1 VTTRKTP
8 RAAHVVHQRANKVEE
23 LANMGTSL
31 TAEADCLLCLV
42 SPTSALEVEV
52 ESLPAGGLGHSVPC
66 SEHAVVTVHITFG
79 GGTIG
84 PGCIK
89 RSAIDLPCGGRHV
102 PDYVA
107 ILKGQ
112 AAMLGN
118 PPQTALDATIPRTE
132 PVSHGDEVCDSPG
145 QLTVVA
151 LRNDEGDEDVDLA
164 NPNTYTLVKVWSE
177 SSETVTMPL
186 CDSSLQLNNSLFC
199 SLVAASRPC
208 VSDTRTAIH
217 LEQKIGMRDRACGAE
232 CPGSTDKLN
241 FMAKDTGRADK
252 LTQMTLKVREGD
264 RFEVHFR
271 VRPST
276 KFHKIFEAYCSRK
289 GLADLAESSIRFI
302 FNGLRL
308 DPNSTPSGCNMEDS
322 DTIDVLMEQV
332 DTPDINTEDTG
343 GADKLTHMTLRV
355 KGQDGSEVHFKVRP
369 SIKFHKIF
377 DAYCS
382 RKGLGRDVV
391 RFIFDGQNL
400 TSLPNST
407 PSDLN
412 MEDGDM
418 FDAFMQQCGGMF
430 VQSSGRDDN
439 EPLAAEPP
447 TATVDVT
454 ICIPGDKKVTV
465 SIAEQQTFK
474 EATALAALQ
483 LQLEVAENRAAETNK
498 TMADIKARMKELA
511 GVD

>member
-1 VTTRKTP
+1 
-8 RAAHVVHQRANKVEE
+8 
-23 LANMGTSL
+23 
-31 TAEADCLLCLV
+31 
-42 SPTSALEVEV
+42 
-52 ESLPAGGLGHSVPC
+52 
-66 SEHAVVTVHITFG
+66 
-79 GGTIG
+79 
-84 PGCIK
+84 
-89 RSAIDLPCGGRHV
+89 
-102 PDYVA
+102 
-107 ILKGQ
+107 
-112 AAMLGN
+112 MLGN

-164 NPNTYTLVKVWSE
+164 NPNTYTLVRVWSE

-199 SLVAASRPC
+199 SFVAANRPC

-217 LEQKIGMRDRACGAE
+217 LEQKTGMRDRACGAE

-241 FMAKDTGRADK
+241 FMAKDSGRADK
-252 LTQMTLKVREGD
+252 LTQITLKVREGGPS
-264 RFEVHFR
+264 EVHFG

-289 GLADLAESSIRFI
+289 GLADLAEWSVRFI

-308 DPNSTPSGCNMEDS
+308 DPNSTPGDCNMEDG

-332 DTPDINTEDTG
+332 DTPDFSTEDTG
-343 GADKLTHMTLRV
+343 NADKLTHITLRV
-355 KGQDGSEVHFKVRP
+355 GALLEHEYILFKVRP
-369 SIKFHKIF
+369 SAKFHKIF

-382 RKGLGRDVV
+382 RKALSSDSV
-391 RFIFDGQNL
+391 RFCYGYYAARLDL
-400 TSLPNST
+400 NST
-407 PSDLN
+407 PSKEN
-412 MEDGDM
+412 MEDGDTI
-418 FDAFMQQCGGMF
+418 DAFMEQCGGMF

-454 ICIPGDKKVTV
+454 ICIPGDKEVTV
-465 SIAEQQTFK
+465 SIGAQQTFK
-474 EATALAALQ
+474 EATALAVLQ
-483 LQLEVAENRAAETNK
+483 LQLEVAESLAAETNK
-498 TMADIKARMKELA
+498 TMADIRARMKEVA
-511 GVD
+511 SVGSRTMGNSA

>member
-1 VTTRKTP
+1 
-8 RAAHVVHQRANKVEE
+8 
-23 LANMGTSL
+23 MGTSL
-31 TAEADCLLCLV
+31 AAEADCLLCLV

-66 SEHAVVTVHITFG
+66 SEHAVVTVHITFE
-79 GGTIG
+79 GGTTG

-164 NPNTYTLVKVWSE
+164 NPNTYTLVRVWSE

-199 SLVAASRPC
+199 SFVAASRPC

-217 LEQKIGMRDRACGAE
+217 LEQKIGMRDRACSAE
-232 CPGSTDKLN
+232 CPGSTDTLN
-241 FMAKDTGRADK
+241 FMAKDTGGADK
-252 LTQMTLKVREGD
+252 LTHMTLKVREGD
-264 RFEVHFR
+264 RSEVHFR

-355 KGQDGSEVHFKVRP
+355 KDEDGSEVHFKVRP
-369 SIKFHKIF
+369 SIKFHRIF

-382 RKGLGRDVV
+382 RKGLDKCSV
-391 RFIFDGQNL
+391 RFYYAARLDL
-400 TSLPNST
+400 NST
-407 PSDLN
+407 PSKED
-412 MEDGDM
+412 MEDGDTI
-418 FDAFMQQCGGMF
+418 DAFMEQCGGMF

-454 ICIPGDKKVTV
+454 ICIPGDKEVTV
-465 SIAEQQTFK
+465 SIGAQQTFK
-474 EATALAALQ
+474 EATALAVLQ
-483 LQLEVAENRAAETNK
+483 LQLEVAESLAAETNK
-498 TMADIKARMKELA
+498 TMADIKARIKELA
-511 GVD
+511 GVGSRTMGNSA

>member
-1 VTTRKTP
+1 VHAYSKSRWTP
-8 RAAHVVHQRANKVEE
+8 PATHVVNQRADKAEK
-23 LANMGTSL
+23 LATIGTSPA
-31 TAEADCLLCLV
+31 AEAHCLLCLV

-52 ESLPAGGLGHSVPC
+52 TSLPAGGLGRSVPYN
-66 SEHAVVTVHITFG
+66 EHAVVTVHITFG
-79 GGTIG
+79 GGAIG
-84 PGCIK
+84 PGYDT
-89 RSAIDLPCGGRHV
+89 SSVVDLPCGGRHV

-118 PPQTALDATIPRTE
+118 PPQTALNATIPRTGA
-132 PVSHGDEVCDSPG
+132 VSHGDKVCGSPG

-164 NPNTYTLVKVWSE
+164 NPNTYTLVRVWSE

-199 SLVAASRPC
+199 SLVAANRPC

-217 LEQKIGMRDRACGAE
+217 LEPKTGMRDRACSAE
-232 CPGSTDKLN
+232 CPESTNTLN
-241 FMAKDTGRADK
+241 LMAMNTESADK
-252 LTQMTLKVREGD
+252 LTHITLKVKDQDGY
-264 RFEVHFR
+264 EVHFN

-276 KFHKIFEAYCSRK
+276 KFR
-289 GLADLAESSIRFI
+289 
-302 FNGLRL
+302 
-308 DPNSTPSGCNMEDS
+308 
-322 DTIDVLMEQV
+322 
-332 DTPDINTEDTG
+332 
-343 GADKLTHMTLRV
+343 
-355 KGQDGSEVHFKVRP
+355 
-369 SIKFHKIF
+369 KIF
-377 DAYCS
+377 DAYCL
-382 RKGLGRDVV
+382 RKGLEDEDSV
-391 RFIFDGQNL
+391 RFRFDERRL
-400 TSLPNST
+400 YPDST
-407 PSDLN
+407 PSDEA

-418 FDAFMQQCGGMF
+418 IDLYIEQVGGMF

-439 EPLAAEPP
+439 EPLTAEPP

-454 ICIPGDKKVTV
+454 ICIPGDKQVTV

-474 EATALAALQ
+474 EATALAVLQ